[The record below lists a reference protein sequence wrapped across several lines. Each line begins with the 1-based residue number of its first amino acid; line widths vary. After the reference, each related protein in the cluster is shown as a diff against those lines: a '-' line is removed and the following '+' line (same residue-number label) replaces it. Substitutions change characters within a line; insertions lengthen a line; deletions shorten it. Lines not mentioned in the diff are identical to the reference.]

1 MGRSYSLDLCERVL
15 AFVGSGHSRRAAA
28 RHFGGST
35 SFAVKLLQR
44 VERRGSARPARQ
56 GRPPGRGKLVPFE
69 PFLIGTV
76 EPQPDMTMPE
86 LVELLRANHGVRATP
101 AMLSRFVGQRGF
113 TYKTSPAGF
122 GNRTR
127 WRRREPAD
135 LDGVPPAAHAP
146 TAGPSR
152 LHRRDLGDH
161 QDDPPARAQPQ
172 GATAQGQG
180 ALRSVAHTDLHCR
193 PAL

>member
-86 LVELLRANHGVRATP
+86 RAELLRASCCGH
-101 AMLSRFVGQRGF
+101 AMGSGQRRPCCRALWASVALPIKQALLASE
-113 TYKTSPAGF
+113 T
-122 GNRTR
+122 
-127 WRRREPAD
+127 
-135 LDGVPPAAHAP
+135 
-146 TAGPSR
+146 
-152 LHRRDLGDH
+152 
-161 QDDPPARAQPQ
+161 ARADGAASRQTWMASRQPRMRQ
-172 GATAQGQG
+172 QPGRLVFIDETSVTTRMTRLRGRSRKGQRAQGQG
-180 ALRSVAHTDLHCR
+180 ALR
-193 PAL
+193 